1 MTGDHHGRPQR
12 DSHRDHER
20 GAFAGPPS
28 SARPAFAATPPTA
41 VAGLD
46 PGLPILRELEDLVRA
61 AAVAAGAAAPA
72 TVTAAMGAGHPA
84 ATTAAGAGRP
94 AATTATVGTGQPA
107 ATTTVGTRHPAATTA
122 GHPAAGGPDRLAADT
137 SASPARRPLTQSGF
151 PNGRSPAP
159 VRCLGGGTL
168 RGIVPRG
175 LVLALLA
182 CTVGATATALT
193 RNGAAPDGD
202 GPAVTVLRGAAGAVD
217 WRLQVARRGGRL
229 CVSLTA
235 TGPTVAGASVD
246 PDCQAAPARRMVVP
260 RTFVAADR
268 VIVHGLAGASVRAVA
283 VTLDG
288 SRRTRRSVPVP
299 GAGSTRAFALVFRR
313 RPTSSATSVAGP
325 EPRVRPLDR
334 EGHRLGPAL
343 RDCSAAACSP
353 ERRAEPAA
361 RGSLSTSRS
370 P

>member
-12 DSHRDHER
+12 DAHRDHER

-84 ATTAAGAGRP
+84 ATTAAGARHP
-94 AATTATVGTGQPA
+94 AATTATVGTGQ
-107 ATTTVGTRHPAATTA
+107 PAATTA

-137 SASPARRPLTQSGF
+137 SASPARRPLTQSAF

-159 VRCLGGGTL
+159 VRRLGGGTL

-217 WRLQVARRGGRL
+217 WRLQVARRG
-229 CVSLTA
+229 
-235 TGPTVAGASVD
+235 
-246 PDCQAAPARRMVVP
+246 
-260 RTFVAADR
+260 
-268 VIVHGLAGASVRAVA
+268 
-283 VTLDG
+283 DG
-288 SRRTRRSVPVP
+288 S
-299 GAGSTRAFALVFRR
+299 A
-313 RPTSSATSVAGP
+313 
-325 EPRVRPLDR
+325 
-334 EGHRLGPAL
+334 
-343 RDCSAAACSP
+343 
-353 ERRAEPAA
+353 
-361 RGSLSTSRS
+361 SR
-370 P
+370 